1 MIIQNTYWQI
11 WYNYPMSYEHFF
23 IKHWRQLHCCISCP
37 VFLKTHVD
45 IHNYLVNT
53 NSAVG
58 CLRNKWCLLDQA
70 GIMFMV
76 LFSLTKCAYQ
86 LLLIQSQLLN
96 EAFSRCSF
104 PTTDLDGDLLSCLVK
119 LVKFGQVCVSSLTLQ
134 WYLTLPMAVILKR
147 NTQRLFGHS
156 PAEVSSLWGSVSTVK
171 IRHILFKRDFRW
183 NPHCITIP
191 MW

>member
-1 MIIQNTYWQI
+1 MIIQNSYWQMC
-11 WYNYPMSYEHFF
+11 YNYPISYEHFL
-23 IKHWRQLHCCISCP
+23 IKHWRQLHNCISCP
-37 VFLKTHVD
+37 VFLKTPVD
-45 IHNYLVNT
+45 IHTNLVNT

-58 CLRNKWCLLDQA
+58 CLRNKWCELDQA

-86 LLLIQSQLLN
+86 LFLIQSQLFS
-96 EAFSRCSF
+96 EAFSRCSS
-104 PTTDLDGDLLSCLVK
+104 PTTDLDGDLLSCLVE

-134 WYLTLPMAVILKR
+134 WCLTLPMAVILKR

-183 NPHCITIP
+183 NPHCIIIP